1 MVRTEVMTIG
11 IEANLKWANASS
23 SGSERRKGES
33 LGFRTMVSS
42 KVRYGLPSL
51 FFVVGVWAAVQI
63 IVGVTSAAET
73 SDILT
78 VWGGSAYEDIIFV
91 IAVGLPILLLEYA
104 GLAVPM
110 AIVFLAIARNYKR
123 ASYEMNIMNIGTEF
137 GGVRMIRRA
146 VAPALFSVSTSEFLK
161 GWIQSSVFA
170 LSDVPAAMTAMYD
183 ISLTLI
189 ASLLFLVVAL
199 PLFSA
204 TWVLNDAGIV
214 THLKEDKMRIR
225 QCPDMQ
231 GVGRWVGNTLGGY
244 ALIAFPLAM
253 FVTQFWDPYVLQMR
267 EPTPSNLLTSFL
279 WILGLPLLVMAFI
292 MPVVAVNEVSQKRIR
307 KRLTAYAV
315 RLGATV
321 VLKRR
326 VEKVDKPEVLVKKRP
341 KELAEGILEAEE
353 VVEIVTS
360 AKGVKTYKR
369 KEENKKP
376 AKKKQ

>member
-1 MVRTEVMTIG
+1 
-11 IEANLKWANASS
+11 
-23 SGSERRKGES
+23 
-33 LGFRTMVSS
+33 MVSS

-369 KEENKKP
+369 KEEKKKP

>member
-1 MVRTEVMTIG
+1 M
-11 IEANLKWANASS
+11 A
-23 SGSERRKGES
+23 
-33 LGFRTMVSS
+33 SS
-42 KVRYGLPSL
+42 KVRYALPVL
-51 FFVVGVWAAVQI
+51 FFVIGVWSAVQL

-73 SDILT
+73 PDILA
-78 VWGGSAYEDIIFV
+78 VWGGSAYEDILFV
-91 IAVGLPILLLEYA
+91 IAVGLPILLLEYV
-104 GLAVPM
+104 GLAVPL
-110 AIVFLAIARNYKR
+110 AIVFLVIARNYKR
-123 ASYEMNIMNIGTEF
+123 TSYEMNIMNIGTEF

-161 GWIQSSVFA
+161 RWVQSSVFA
-170 LSDVPAAMTAMYD
+170 ISDVPGDMTAMYD

-244 ALIAFPLAM
+244 ALIAFPVAM
-253 FVTQFWDPYVLQMR
+253 FLTQFWEPYVVQLR
-267 EPTPSNLLTSFL
+267 PPTTLNLLTSFL

-292 MPVVAVNEVSQKRIR
+292 VPVVALNEVSQKRIR
-307 KRLTAYAV
+307 KRLTGYAV

-321 VLKRR
+321 VLKRK
-326 VEKVDKPEVLVKKRP
+326 VEKLEKPEVIVKKRR
-341 KELAEGILEAEE
+341 KELADGILEAEE

-369 KEENKKP
+369 KNDKKKL
-376 AKKKQ
+376 AKKKK